1 MKFVQPTTMKTL
13 TGKFLELTF
22 LFALALVYA
31 IFAVAN
37 AHLSPLKH
45 ADFGLS
51 SLPIEGRASFYT
63 CSEPGQAFKEGL
75 PVIIQIGNAFY
86 EKPDS
91 ITRWIGRLGEPVLL
105 IWSDLLSDLSGDTRI
120 DDRVVWERKRRE
132 FSPLLSRYRE
142 ILKFDERRVYLTGS
156 GFAGAYAWMLAYDR
170 SEQYAGVVVMSAP
183 SNLPQIQERV
193 VAAKTVVTVVVR
205 GEKDKFLRIHRAEE
219 ERTGRVIQSENPH
232 SKFIIKPGEGHSEL
246 ANYWAENLKYILQF
260 RREEPSTG
268 SRLKTGRGDP
278 SPEDE

>member
-1 MKFVQPTTMKTL
+1 MFVQPTTMKTL

-31 IFAVAN
+31 IFAAAN

-75 PVIIQIGNAFY
+75 PVIIQIGNAFS

-120 DDRVVWERKRRE
+120 DDPAVWERKRRE
-132 FSPLLSRYRE
+132 FTSLLSRYRE
-142 ILKFDERRVYLTGS
+142 ILRFDGRRVYLTGS
-156 GFAGAYAWMLAYDR
+156 GFAGAYAWMLAYDQP
-170 SEQYAGVVVMSAP
+170 EQYAGVVVMSAP
-183 SNLPQIQERV
+183 CNLPQIQERV
-193 VAAKTVVTVVVR
+193 VAARAVVTVVV
-205 GEKDKFLRIHRAEE
+205 LRENHEWLLKHRAEV
-219 ERTGRVIQSENPH
+219 ERTGRLIEAQNPH
-232 SKFIIKPGEGHSEL
+232 SKFSIRSGGGHGAMTEW
-246 ANYWAENLKYILQF
+246 WAEGLKYILQF
-260 RREEPSTG
+260 RREESSTG
-268 SRLKTGRGDP
+268 SRLKTGRGYP
-278 SPEDE
+278 PPEDE